1 MCYTKFVEAEGII
14 VNNKTDDNFAQVSEW
29 LVAYKKTD
37 NEKKKKQLQNL
48 IVVATMPLVKKIA
61 CSLARRSTDPIDD
74 LIQVGSLGLIKAI
87 EFYNPDISTKFKTYA
102 SYLITGEI
110 RHYLRDKAS
119 MIKAPREIQELA
131 FRINNY
137 IKQLVEES
145 GDEPTTEEVAK
156 AMDVPVQKVNIAI
169 EVDRRKSTISLD
181 QTFNTSDDDNMSLA
195 DKIPS
200 GDHQE
205 FLNAYE
211 EKIMLSKAIEKLPPD
226 LKAVIELNYYED
238 LNQRQIAEK
247 LGISQMQVSR
257 RLKKALAAMY
267 DIITNSDKYER

>member
-1 MCYTKFVEAEGII
+1 MCYTNYVEAEGLI
-14 VNNKTDDNFAQVSEW
+14 VNNKTDDNFAQVNEW
-29 LVAYKKTD
+29 LIAYKKAD
-37 NEKKKKQLQNL
+37 NEKQKKQLQNL

-195 DKIPS
+195 DKIRS

-205 FLNAYE
+205 FLNSYE
-211 EKIMLSKAIEKLPPD
+211 EKIMLSKAIEKLPED
-226 LKAVIELNYYED
+226 LRAVIELNYYED

-267 DIITNSDKYER
+267 EIITNSDKYER

>member
-1 MCYTKFVEAEGII
+1 MCYTNYAEAEGLI
-14 VNNKTDDNFAQVSEW
+14 VNNKTDDNFAQVNEW
-29 LVAYKKTD
+29 LIAYKKAD
-37 NEKKKKQLQNL
+37 NEKQKKQLQNL

-205 FLNAYE
+205 FLNSYE
-211 EKIMLSKAIEKLPPD
+211 EKIMLSKAIEKLPED
-226 LKAVIELNYYED
+226 LRAVIELNYYED

-267 DIITNSDKYER
+267 EIITNSDKYER

>member
-1 MCYTKFVEAEGII
+1 MCYTNYVEAEGLI
-14 VNNKTDDNFAQVSEW
+14 VNNKTDDNFAQVNEW
-29 LVAYKKTD
+29 LIAYKKAD
-37 NEKKKKQLQNL
+37 NEKQKKQLQNL
-48 IVVATMPLVKKIA
+48 IGVATMPLVKKIA

-205 FLNAYE
+205 FLNSYE
-211 EKIMLSKAIEKLPPD
+211 EKIMLSKAIEKLPED
-226 LKAVIELNYYED
+226 LRAVIELNYYED

-267 DIITNSDKYER
+267 EIITNSDKYER

>member
-1 MCYTKFVEAEGII
+1 M
-14 VNNKTDDNFAQVSEW
+14 NNKTEDNFAQVTEW
-29 LVAYKKTD
+29 LASYKKTD
-37 NEKKKKQLQNL
+37 NEKQKKQLQNL

-156 AMDVPVQKVNIAI
+156 AMDVSVQKVNIAI
-169 EVDRRKSTISLD
+169 EVDRRKNTILQCACAKDRGKIVEKESSIVCGTARNAFRSGRLCGRCRSDGRERAAGKSGGSTGRICRRWCVDDPCVFVRNGSGKRLRS
-181 QTFNTSDDDNMSLA
+181 SDH
-195 DKIPS
+195 
-200 GDHQE
+200 G
-205 FLNAYE
+205 
-211 EKIMLSKAIEKLPPD
+211 
-226 LKAVIELNYYED
+226 
-238 LNQRQIAEK
+238 
-247 LGISQMQVSR
+247 SR
-257 RLKKALAAMY
+257 RNA
-267 DIITNSDKYER
+267 

>member
-1 MCYTKFVEAEGII
+1 M
-14 VNNKTDDNFAQVSEW
+14 NNKTEDNFAQVTEW
-29 LVAYKKTD
+29 LASYKKTD
-37 NEKKKKQLQNL
+37 NEKQKKQLQNL

-156 AMDVPVQKVNIAI
+156 AMHVSVQKVNIAI
-169 EVDRRKSTISLD
+169 EVDRRKNTISLD
-181 QTFNTSDDDNMSLA
+181 QTFNTSDDDNISLA

-205 FLNAYE
+205 ILNSYE
-211 EKIMLSKAIEKLPPD
+211 EKIMLSKAIEKLPED
-226 LKAVIELNYYED
+226 LKAVIEFNYYED

-257 RLKKALAAMY
+257 RLKKALSAMY
-267 DIITNSDKYER
+267 DIITNSDHERNK